1 MAIPVPSPHVA
12 RFEKLGFGMFIHWGL
27 YSLLERG
34 EWAMYFQKIPFAKYR
49 PLMKRFR
56 AVKFDARAIAR
67 TAKAAGMRYITLTTR
82 HHDGF
87 SLFDTC
93 GLNTYDAPHSAAGR
107 DLVKEFVAGCRAEGI
122 LPVLYHTTLDW
133 SRPDF
138 QKDFSSY
145 LEYLRQ
151 SVEILCRNYGKVGG
165 LWFDGNWSKPHG
177 TDWKLDELYGT
188 IRKYQP
194 EAMIIN
200 NTGLSEG
207 GKIGHPEIDSVTFE
221 QGRPTPMER
230 EGMEKYVAAE
240 MCQTLAQ
247 HWGYSPLDIDYKS
260 PRVLIDNL
268 CASRKVGANYLYN
281 IGPTAAGEI
290 TEFDTLMLKTFGGWM
305 KRAGRV
311 MYDGRPC
318 EVRSVG
324 AGDFALEMDGK
335 YYLFIHNLSITGD
348 ANVTVAR
355 GNEGPKAFC
364 GIHRKVK
371 QVRWLDTNEKLTFTQ
386 DKKSGLFTFFA
397 TGYAYGTMQI
407 IRIAEV
413 T

>member
-1 MAIPVPSPHVA
+1 MAIPVPAPYIA

-27 YSLLERG
+27 YSLLEKG
-34 EWAMYFQKIPFAKYR
+34 EWAMNFQKIPFAQYK
-49 PLMKRFR
+49 PLMKKFK
-56 AVKFDARAIAR
+56 AEKFDARAIAR
-67 TAKAAGMRYITLTTR
+67 TAKAAGMNYITLTTR

-87 SLFDTC
+87 SLFDTK
-93 GLNTYDAPHSAAGR
+93 GLNAYDAPHSAAGR

-122 LPVLYHTTLDW
+122 VPFLYHTTLDW
-133 SRPDF
+133 SRDDF
-138 QKDFSSY
+138 DKDFNAY

-151 SVEILCRNYGKVGG
+151 SVEVLCRNYGKIGG

-177 TDWKLDELYGT
+177 TDWKLDGLYGT

-207 GKIGHPEIDSVTFE
+207 GKVGHPEIDSVTFE
-221 QGRPTPMER
+221 QGRPTPMNR
-230 EGMEKYVAAE
+230 EGMDKYVGAE

-247 HWGYSPLDIDYKS
+247 HWGYSPLDIDYKP
-260 PRVLIDNL
+260 PRTIIESL

-290 TEFDTLMLKTFGGWM
+290 TEYDALMLKTVGGWV

-311 MYDGRPC
+311 LYDGKPC
-318 EVRSVG
+318 AVQSVG
-324 AGDFALEMDGK
+324 AGDFALELDGK
-335 YYLFIHNLSITGD
+335 YYLFMHNLSITGD
-348 ANVTVAR
+348 PNVTVSR

-364 GIHRKVK
+364 NLHKKIK
-371 QVRWLDTNEKLTFTQ
+371 QVRWLDTGEKMTFTQ
-386 DKKSGLFTFFA
+386 DTKSGLFTFFA

-407 IRIAEV
+407 VRIAELS
-413 T
+413 